1 MARTKQTARKSTGG
15 KAPRKQLQ
23 VQAQTKPI
31 DGEIRS
37 EIELEGASDNN
48 EITIEEQLALAD
60 DRASVLSTLSPKSP
74 EYLYFHAIQLIHEL
88 NVNGPATE
96 EDIRTI
102 LKHADELESNGGYK
116 RAKRIR
122 LRLHLLLLEKGHSSA
137 QKYFTEALELDFNAS
152 RPNEVKSTFDATS
165 PMKPNQLSYDI
176 ETIKQEKLQ
185 EIKTSIIYQ
194 DDKWQVSQL
203 GYELANELYLYFG
216 QQVFTLL
223 ASSEALPDWM
233 EDEKWAV
240 LTYML
245 SNRVLAWTDFD
256 LFTDVLAKHILKSH
270 ENNVNNGI
278 IKDAFGKGPYHQ
290 DLNISQMDAVWSK
303 CSAILSDSVAFAVR
317 YLLLLKATNP
327 DEETFFSSA
336 LQVLDR
342 FGLELDGLRL
352 VILHHWLQLIQYK
365 QSEQPL
371 HSLFLQYI
379 SIPRLGASFVN
390 ESFIRSAEFEA
401 MVVLTETSANDGFKT
416 AGSRSKPRASVFG
429 FAQSTFGPGV
439 QPQKQQDHASSIGS
453 KVPVSKLAI
462 RLGYTLTADSDEEL
476 VRHIFCTLVVKGIS
490 FEEFAP
496 YLSGDYIKSQNAIA
510 MLTSG
515 IGARSDFEHDITKST
530 DKQRVFHGS
539 EVSFSKSNPTTFSL
553 SEPVSLVL
561 DVKNV
566 KALTIQLFEI
576 NVSDHYKRTFREIES
591 DISLEGLLPNE
602 EMRVTFAHLPS
613 YVKTQHIVT
622 FTSLEESQRGVYV
635 IEVVGEN
642 TSCRAV
648 VRKGFLR
655 FTQQITAKGHELLV
669 FDEENRVVPK
679 AFAVV
684 PDIKDQSKH
693 QTFVASSDGKIL
705 VPFFS
710 STEETGA
717 APVEVQSPI
726 FVGVDSFGILSKFKY
741 CEESYTMK
749 AHINIDNEQ
758 LIPGIKATV
767 VIRTF
772 LYANGCVVSSSLLEN
787 LVISLVFT
795 SGTSVQT
802 KREIRNLP
810 PLDDSNDLFASF
822 DIPLEAV
829 SFHVV
834 LKGEVRSR
842 YSLDDVTTTARVARL
857 CQVMDSR
864 VFNIPRPTSDDVLF
878 NPYLKRITDSSGKEI
893 YVILILGHNGEPI
906 AHVDVKVLVY
916 HSLFRKAIT
925 RELTTNDE
933 GAVQLGDLKH
943 VKKLQVDVD
952 NQSISWDLPGWKSH
966 SWVTRAILD
975 RTWTFQTSL
984 QDDPICFP
992 VPQAIEDDI
1001 EQWIQNL
1008 DIVVFKIVNMSS
1020 TNLQEIVS
1028 QATLSL
1034 GRGPSL
1040 QFRTPFV
1047 GDFIIVM
1054 KPVELTL
1061 RIKVGEST
1069 VGGYVTNGLTLL
1081 KQDRMQPVM
1090 LDKVSIHD
1098 RIIKLCGINTTPS
1111 SRAHLTFK
1119 RFVGNELN
1127 TTDFREQNNS
1137 IRVYDATVPKNEYF
1151 ESKRIGDEYA
1161 YILGRRALEL
1171 QHPHSRL
1178 LQGNQL
1184 QLPSVTLNPF
1194 KVIETDSSTLADA
1207 RSGESYKRSSKISE
1221 QQRYGVH
1228 APMMCMGKSRLGNTR
1243 PSAAHTNF
1251 LDGGSL
1257 VKSNIRFG
1265 SDGVATVT
1273 VDDHLSGSYDIIV
1286 NVIDGVDS
1294 VTRRCSAYFGSQSD
1308 ASPQWMMKLKSTC
1321 LERNEALGLE
1331 PGTHSVQVRGYRCL
1345 PPNANTV
1352 FPCRASSKVEVYDS
1366 LENAFSLFDAMA
1378 NHEVLF
1384 NEYVKVWPTLD
1395 QKAKEMIYSE
1405 DVSNELN
1412 IFIYKRDR
1420 PFFDAV
1426 VEPHIKNKFSKDFVD
1441 WYLLND
1447 TQVLQSYY
1455 QSIMKFNSLTVI
1467 EKLLLAE
1474 RLTSHEAKVVCQNVI
1489 SLIESYRD
1497 ESNAFDLEKVFEHVM
1512 TSKCSDHTEPI
1523 KHRNENEAVEDTV
1536 GTSRATGF
1544 AFSQPMA
1551 ATASGGL
1558 RRTLATK
1565 ASRPPAPA
1573 DDDML
1578 FEDAEDESEEDYEA
1592 DDDWQEIDVLNE
1604 GVQDDGDESKDGD
1617 GDNDDS
1623 DTERKAK
1630 RRKVFKAPGKTKMTQ
1645 ERRYH
1650 DGKDE
1655 PQRLLGGLVP
1665 AVTALTTK
1673 QWGLSAMNTFWLEY
1687 ARYIMEQNWDAP
1699 FLSAHFPVAASSF
1712 AEIMLALAVLT
1723 LPFQSSQW
1731 EIDATDTSLSIR
1743 TTSAIIVYFEDIRPG
1758 ENQDLDDSIAMV
1770 GSNLIVTQTIFNP
1783 QESNLSQGLLKP
1795 VKEFVRQT
1803 RYGCQVTV
1811 SNLSPQ
1817 ATPSLSLLVQIPE
1830 GAIPISQ
1837 GGFYTQN
1844 TTFVLNGNE
1853 TETIV
1858 FYFYFPH
1865 EGVFTHFAAHVAIE
1879 GHTVRW
1885 SEESSMSP
1893 HKIAVVAASKSIDIT
1908 SWKDVSTRGD
1918 IDTVIQFLSSH
1929 RKLETIDWDLI
1940 SWRLKDK
1947 SLYDALVAL
1956 LRSRFIYS
1964 DVVNKYAFFHNDH
1977 KTIAEVIQNRLDPY
1991 EVGPGNE
1998 CPNYFQLDM
2007 YNNYGAC
2014 MMACIEHV
2022 EFTPFIVR
2030 RTHRMKGTEII
2041 PNKDLRNYYRVFC
2054 HTLCLLPSL
2063 EDQHYLVLAYFQ
2075 IMLNR
2080 IDTALDLFGRIK
2092 NKAPFEMQYDYMN
2105 GFLDFYRED
2114 PAFPIAREVA
2124 LKYKQYPEKR
2134 WKEFFSGIQ
2143 TQLNELDS
2151 VSGVDSATS
2160 SAASGQDVSLVMTMG
2175 QGSFDLKQRGRRVG
2189 RCVVKYYPVD
2199 VEVMFSREPF
2209 SNQNATLPSSVALV
2223 KPRATE
2229 DIQLSNELTTVSI
2242 PENLKSTQMLVVVSP
2257 VGYPELEVVQ
2267 PHFCD
2272 SMTVNF
2278 SLDEGLV
2285 QVFARGR
2292 PLNKVY
2298 VKAFV
2303 QTKEKKTATF
2313 YKDGYTD
2320 ICGRFN
2326 YMGINDTK
2334 LLLSVTKV
2342 ALLILHPDHGAVIR
2356 QVSPPISIS
2365 LESDQRAVKLD
2376 WSKY

>member
-1 MARTKQTARKSTGG
+1 
-15 KAPRKQLQ
+15 
-23 VQAQTKPI
+23 
-31 DGEIRS
+31 
-37 EIELEGASDNN
+37 
-48 EITIEEQLALAD
+48 
-60 DRASVLSTLSPKSP
+60 
-74 EYLYFHAIQLIHEL
+74 
-88 NVNGPATE
+88 
-96 EDIRTI
+96 
-102 LKHADELESNGGYK
+102 
-116 RAKRIR
+116 
-122 LRLHLLLLEKGHSSA
+122 
-137 QKYFTEALELDFNAS
+137 
-152 RPNEVKSTFDATS
+152 
-165 PMKPNQLSYDI
+165 
-176 ETIKQEKLQ
+176 
-185 EIKTSIIYQ
+185 
-194 DDKWQVSQL
+194 
-203 GYELANELYLYFG
+203 
-216 QQVFTLL
+216 
-223 ASSEALPDWM
+223 
-233 EDEKWAV
+233 
-240 LTYML
+240 ML
-245 SNRVLAWTDFD
+245 SNEVLPWSDCD
-256 LFTDVLAKHILKSH
+256 VFTDVISEHILKTH
-270 ENNVNNGI
+270 QNNVNNGI
-278 IKDAFGKGPYHQ
+278 IEDVFGKGPYHKR
-290 DLNISQMDAVWSK
+290 LNIIQLDAVWSK
-303 CSAILSDSVAFAVR
+303 CATILFDSVAFAEN
-317 YLLLLKATNP
+317 YLLLLKAANP

-336 LQVLDR
+336 LQALDR
-342 FGLELDGLRL
+342 FGLELNGLRL
-352 VILHHWLQLIQYK
+352 VILHRWLQLIQYK

-416 AGSRSKPRASVFG
+416 ADFRSKPSPYRASVSG
-429 FAQSTFGPGV
+429 SAQSTFGPGL
-439 QPQKQQDHASSIGS
+439 QPQKQQDHSSSMGS

-476 VRHIFCTLVVKGIS
+476 VRHMFSTLVVKGTS
-490 FEEFAP
+490 VQEFAP

-515 IGARSDFEHDITKST
+515 IGARSDFEHDITKPA

-613 YVKTQHIVT
+613 YVKTQHIVK
-622 FTSLEESQRGVYV
+622 FASLEESQRGVYV

-642 TSCRAV
+642 TACRAV

-655 FTQQITAKGHELLV
+655 FTQQITSKGHELLV

-684 PDIKDQSKH
+684 PDIKDTSKH
-693 QTFVASSDGKIL
+693 QTFVGSSDGKIL

-710 STEETGA
+710 STEETRA
-717 APVEVQSPI
+717 APVEIQSPI
-726 FVGVDSFGILSKFKY
+726 YVGVDSFGILDKFKY
-741 CEESYTMK
+741 CEESYVMK

-772 LYANGCVVSSSLLEN
+772 LYANGCVVSTSLLEN

-810 PLDDSNDLFASF
+810 PIDDSNDLVASF
-822 DIPLEAV
+822 NIPLEAV

-842 YSLDDVTTTARVARL
+842 YSLNEVTTTARVARL

-878 NPYLKRITDSSGKEI
+878 SPYLKRIPDSSGKEI
-893 YVILILGHNGEPI
+893 YLILILGHNGEPI
-906 AHVDVKVLVY
+906 AHVDVKVSVY
-916 HSLFRKAIT
+916 HCLFKKAIT

-943 VKKLQVDVD
+943 VTKVQVDVD

-966 SWVTRAILD
+966 SWVTRAMQD

-984 QDDPICFP
+984 QDDTLCFP

-1001 EQWIQNL
+1001 EQWIQNR
-1008 DIVVFKIVNMSS
+1008 DIVVFKLVDVSS
-1020 TNLQEIVS
+1020 TNLQEVVS
-1028 QATLSL
+1028 QSTLSL

-1040 QFRTPFV
+1040 QFRAPFV
-1047 GDFIIVM
+1047 GDFMIVV

-1061 RIKVGEST
+1061 RIKVGESA

-1081 KQDRMQPVM
+1081 KQDRIHPVM
-1090 LDKVSIHD
+1090 LDRVSID
-1098 RIIKLCGINTTPS
+1098 GRIIKLYGINTTPS
-1111 SRAHLTFK
+1111 SRVHLTFK
-1119 RFVGNELN
+1119 RFIGNELH
-1127 TTDFREQNNS
+1127 TTDFREQNKS

-1161 YILGRRALEL
+1161 YILGRRAYEL

-1194 KVIETDSSTLADA
+1194 KVKETESSTLAEA
-1207 RSGESYKRSSKISE
+1207 KSGESYKKGTEKSKLL
-1221 QQRYGVH
+1221 RCGGH
-1228 APMMCMGKSRLGNTR
+1228 PMMCMAPSSLRTTR
-1243 PSAAHTNF
+1243 PSTAHTNF
-1251 LDGGSL
+1251 LDGCSL
-1257 VKSNIRFG
+1257 ITSNVYFD
-1265 SDGVATVT
+1265 SNGVATVT
-1273 VDDHLSGSYDIIV
+1273 VDDQLSGSYDIIV
-1286 NVIDGVDS
+1286 DVVDGVDS
-1294 VTRRCSAYFGSQSD
+1294 VSRRCSAFFGSLSD
-1308 ASPQWMMKLKSTC
+1308 GSPQWMMKLKSTC

-1331 PGTHSVQVRGYRCL
+1331 PDTHSVQVRGYRCL
-1345 PPNANTV
+1345 PSNANTV
-1352 FPCRASSKVEVYDS
+1352 LPCRASSKVEVYDS
-1366 LENAFSLFDAMA
+1366 VENAFSLFDAMT

-1384 NEYVKVWPTLD
+1384 NEYVNVWPTLD
-1395 QKAKEMIYSE
+1395 QKTKEMIYSE

-1412 IFIYKRDR
+1412 VFLFKRDR
-1420 PFFDAV
+1420 TFFDTV
-1426 VEPHIKNKFSKDFVD
+1426 VKPHIKNKFSKDLVD

-1447 TQVLQSYY
+1447 SQVLRSYY
-1455 QSIMKFNSLTVI
+1455 QNIMKFNSLTVI

-1474 RLTSHEAKVVCQNVI
+1474 RLPGDEAKVVCQNVI

-1497 ESNAFDLEKVFEHVM
+1497 ESNAFDLDKVFEHVM
-1512 TSKCSDHTEPI
+1512 TSKCTDHTQPI
-1523 KHRNENEAVEDTV
+1523 KHRNENETVEETIE
-1536 GTSRATGF
+1536 SSHATGF
-1544 AFSQPMA
+1544 SFGQPMA
-1551 ATASGGL
+1551 STSSGGL
-1558 RRTLATK
+1558 SRSLAMK
-1565 ASRPPAPA
+1565 ASRSSAPVA
-1573 DDDML
+1573 PGVLFDDD
-1578 FEDAEDESEEDYEA
+1578 EDESDYDEEA
-1592 DDDWQEIDVLNE
+1592 DDDWQEIDVPNE
-1604 GVQDDGDESKDGD
+1604 GVHDDGDESNDGD

-1655 PQRLLGGLVP
+1655 PQRLLGGLVT

-1687 ARYIMEQNWDAP
+1687 ARYIKEQKWDTP

-1731 EIDATDTSLSIR
+1731 EIDATDSSLNIR
-1743 TTSAIIVYFEDIRPG
+1743 TTSPVIVYFEDIRPDD
-1758 ENQDLDDSIAMV
+1758 NQDLDDSLAMV

-1830 GAIPISQ
+1830 GTIPISR

-1893 HKIAVVAASKSIDIT
+1893 HTIAVVAASKSIDIT
-1908 SWKDVSTRGD
+1908 SWKDVSSRGD
-1918 IDTVIQFLSSH
+1918 IDTVIHFLSSH
-1929 RKLETIDWDLI
+1929 RKLETIDWDVI

-1964 DVVNKYAFFHNDH
+1964 DVVNKYGFFHNDH
-1977 KTIAEVIQNRLDPY
+1977 KTIAEVVQNRLDPY
-1991 EVGPGNE
+1991 EVGPGIDS
-1998 CPNYFQLDM
+1998 PNYLQLDM
-2007 YNNYGAC
+2007 YSNYGAC
-2014 MMACIEHV
+2014 MEACIEHI
-2022 EFTPFIVR
+2022 EFTPFILR
-2030 RTHRMKGTEII
+2030 RAHRMNGTEII

-2063 EDQHYLVLAYFQ
+2063 DDQHYLVLAYFY
-2075 IMLNR
+2075 IVLNR
-2080 IDTALDLFGRIK
+2080 IDTALDLFSRIK

-2105 GFLDFYRED
+2105 GFLDFYRDD
-2114 PAFPIAREVA
+2114 PVFPIARAVA
-2124 LKYKQYPEKR
+2124 LKYKKYPEKR
-2134 WKEFFSGIQ
+2134 WQELFSGIQ
-2143 TQLNELDS
+2143 TQLKELDS
-2151 VSGVDSATS
+2151 VSGMDAATS

-2229 DIQLSNELTTVSI
+2229 DIQLSDELTTVSI

-2303 QTKEKKTATF
+2303 QTKEIKTAIF